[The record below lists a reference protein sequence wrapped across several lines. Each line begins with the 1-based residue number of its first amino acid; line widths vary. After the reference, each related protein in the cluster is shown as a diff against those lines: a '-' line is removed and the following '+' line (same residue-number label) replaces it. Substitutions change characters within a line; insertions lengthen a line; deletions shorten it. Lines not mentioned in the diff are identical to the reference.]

1 MKNAPKAIKLGNG
14 IGATDI
20 VSAKYDKEGM
30 SRQWE
35 VCASHLLEDVDPAIG
50 KPIRSGDVL
59 VAGED
64 FGRGHAHYY
73 MTAVMSC
80 KFAGLAALV
89 ADGVNVLFQRAAI
102 DQGLLVWQIKGI
114 HDFIADG
121 DAVEF
126 DFAAGRVDR
135 IAADGSRHTM
145 RFKPVPPLIRD
156 IIAGSGSNGWALA
169 RVGASSA
176 TA

>member
-1 MKNAPKAIKLGNG
+1 MKNAPRAIKLGDG

-35 VCASHLLEDVDPAIG
+35 TCASHLFEDIDPAIRP
-50 KPIRSGDVL
+50 KIRAGDVL
-59 VAGED
+59 VAGDD

-73 MTAVMSC
+73 MTAVMAC

-102 DQGLLVWQIKGI
+102 DQGLLVWQIDGI
-114 HDFIADG
+114 HDFMVDG
-121 DAVEF
+121 DSVEF
-126 DFAAGRVDR
+126 DFAAGQVERF
-135 IAADGSRHTM
+135 AADGSHAVM
-145 RFKPVPPLIRD
+145 QFKPVPSLIRE
-156 IIAGSGSNGWALA
+156 IVAAGGSNGWALA
-169 RVGASSA
+169 RVGAEPTPA
-176 TA
+176 